1 MKKKRIVI
9 LGSGGFISSAVEKLL
24 RTSNFK
30 IIALK
35 RRSFDLEKNNSAL
48 KLKKKIKPNDIV
60 FFVAADAPVKTFE
73 QFEKNIKICSNICKV
88 LTKVK
93 IKKLI
98 YLSSDAVYSDT
109 KQFINEQSDTNPVS
123 LHGLMHLTREKM
135 LSKVIQNKYLCIVR
149 PTLIFG
155 KMDPHNG
162 YGPNKFFREVGS
174 AGKINLF
181 GKGEELRDHISIRD
195 VARLILIIIKKN
207 KYGVYNLVTGK
218 TYSFLSIAKMICELN
233 GKVKKI
239 IFNKRLGPK
248 PHGGLRKFNNNKIKK
263 EFKKFRFLKL
273 KDSIKE
279 QYYND

>member
-24 RTSNFK
+24 RTYNFN
-30 IIALK
+30 IITLK
-35 RRSFDLEKNNSAL
+35 RKSLDLEKNNSVL
-48 KLKKKIKPNDIV
+48 KLQKKIKAYDIV
-60 FFVAADAPVKTFE
+60 FFIAANAPVKNFE

-88 LTKVK
+88 LKKIK

-109 KQFINEQSDTNPVS
+109 KRFINEQSDTNPVS

-135 LSKVIQNKYLCIVR
+135 LSRVIHNKKFCIVR
-149 PTLIFG
+149 PTLVFG
-155 KMDPHNG
+155 KKDPHNG
-162 YGPNKFFREVGS
+162 YGPNKFFREIANV
-174 AGKINLF
+174 GKIKLF
-181 GKGEELRDHISIRD
+181 GKGEELRDHISISD
-195 VARLILIIIKKN
+195 VARLIFLIIKKN

-248 PHGGLRKFNNNKIKK
+248 PHGGLRKFNNNKIRK
-263 EFKKFRFLKL
+263 EFKNFQFLKL
-273 KDSIKE
+273 KDSLKE
-279 QYYND
+279 QFYND

>member
-9 LGSGGFISSAVEKLL
+9 LGSGGFVSSAVEKLL
-24 RTSNFK
+24 HTNNFK

-35 RRSFDLEKNNSAL
+35 RKSFDLEKNNSVL
-48 KLKKKIKPNDIV
+48 KLQKKIKPNDIV
-60 FFVAADAPVKTFE
+60 FFVAANAPVKTFE
-73 QFEKNIKICSNICKV
+73 QFKKNIKICSNICKV
-88 LTKVK
+88 LTK

-135 LSKVIQNKYLCIVR
+135 LSKVIQNKYFCIVR

-155 KMDPHNG
+155 KKDPHNG
-162 YGPNKFFREVGS
+162 YGPNKFFREIGS
-174 AGKINLF
+174 EGKINLF

-195 VARLILIIIKKN
+195 VARLIFLIIKKN
-207 KYGVYNLVTGK
+207 KYGVFNLVTGK

-233 GKVKKI
+233 GNVKKI

-263 EFKKFRFLKL
+263 EFKNFQFLKF